1 MKILFAVICVVVMGI
16 TPFFVKAQMN
26 GPCAKSMTLKMTGAT
41 GYVAI
46 GLLGVY
52 LSGDGFSTFDKVMLG
67 ALIASWLGDL
77 FLHSTK
83 MWSIVIGFLGFLSA
97 HFFFIAAYCTEL
109 KALNP
114 EQGFFVP
121 WQIVAVIVLVV
132 LFLVFS
138 ARSGFSFSGIIKVG
152 IVFYGAVITT
162 MMCKAVQLG
171 YTSVSTGTENGVII
185 AVVAIVGA
193 LLFCMSDF
201 TISILMF
208 VDGAKKNI
216 PLKMFNMLTYFA
228 AELLLASLTWLI

>member
-52 LSGDGFSTFDKVMLG
+52 LSGEGFSVFDKVLLG
-67 ALIASWLGDL
+67 ALIASWIGDL
-77 FLHSTK
+77 FLHSEK
-83 MWSIVIGFLGFLSA
+83 MWSIVIGFFGFLSA
-97 HFFFIAAYCTEL
+97 HFFFIASYSAEL
-109 KALNP
+109 SVLNP
-114 EQGFFVP
+114 EKGFFVP
-121 WQIVAVIVLVV
+121 WQIAAVIAVVV
-132 LFLVFS
+132 LFIVFS
-138 ARSGFSFSGIIKVG
+138 EKKGFSFSGIIKVG
-152 IVFYGAVITT
+152 IVFYGAIITT
-162 MMCKAVQLG
+162 MMCKAIQLG
-171 YTSVSTGTENGVII
+171 YTSVSNGAENGVIV
-185 AVVAIVGA
+185 AVVAIIGA

-201 TISILMF
+201 SISILMF